1 MTPRVSIVV
10 PAYNEGEQIVRALDD
25 LFASVET
32 PCEVL
37 VVYDTP
43 DDTTA
48 NFAKQ
53 YAQRDPRVRP
63 TLNTYGRGPAKAIRF
78 GMDNARADVIVVT
91 MADGSDEQSKIDAM
105 IRLVE
110 EGAALVA
117 ASRYMPGGRQVGG
130 PLLKRLL
137 SRTAGVSL
145 FWLART
151 GTHDPTNSF
160 KAYSKRFIEKAGIES
175 EAGFEIGLELVAKA
189 RRMRARVVEIPAT
202 WRDRT
207 VGKSNFKLARWL
219 KHYLRWYAFAFGPKL
234 DAESFPRQTRRLDA

>member
-1 MTPRVSIVV
+1 MTPKASIVV

-25 LFASVET
+25 LFSAVGT

-48 NFAKQ
+48 PFATE
-53 YAQRDPRVRP
+53 YAARDPRVRP

-91 MADGSDEQSKIDAM
+91 MADGSDEQSKIDEM
-105 IRLVE
+105 IRLVDQ
-110 EGAALVA
+110 GASIAV
-117 ASRYMPGGRQVGG
+117 ASRYMRGGRQIGG
-130 PLLKRLL
+130 PALKKLM

-145 FWLART
+145 YWLART

-160 KAYSKRFIEKAGIES
+160 KAYSKRFIDAAGIES

-207 VGKSNFKLARWL
+207 VGKSNFKLMRWL
-219 KHYLRWYAFAFGPKL
+219 KQYLRWYAYAFGPRIN
-234 DAESFPRQTRRLDA
+234 ATRRIL